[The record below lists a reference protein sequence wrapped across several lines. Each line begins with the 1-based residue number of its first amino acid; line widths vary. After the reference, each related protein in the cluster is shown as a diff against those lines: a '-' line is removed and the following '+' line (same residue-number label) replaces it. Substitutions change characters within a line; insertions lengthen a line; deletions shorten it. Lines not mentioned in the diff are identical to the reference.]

1 MIRFDKN
8 LNKEINRIVS
18 QFNAKVNRLAAQNA
32 THLPKLVDE
41 SLLRAKYSNRNLLL
55 RELKQLESFTRP
67 GAEEIITSA
76 SGVRMSKWEFERSE
90 KDRIYALKNIT
101 HALNKNTY
109 QGSDLEKTLRS
120 QQHFLRN
127 QSMRS
132 NFAARSREE
141 SEANI
146 RKIKSISN
154 HLLSKVERDALFK
167 EKLMEMIKKGFSE
180 GDISDES
187 IDYIISRLDELT
199 PAQLAQAYH
208 DNKSLRNFI
217 ENYAAWRSFDYIIS
231 DKDDKNEIVDTLE
244 NMANIGKEYEQ
255 NIDKIIDE
263 IQNGIVTVD
272 TPNTNTTFFEF

>member
-1 MIRFDKN
+1 MIRFDSD
-8 LNKEINRIVS
+8 LNKRINRVVS

-32 THLPKLVDE
+32 THLPKLIDE

-90 KDRIYALKNIT
+90 QDRIYALKNIT

-109 QGSDLEKTLRS
+109 QGSNLEKTLRS

-132 NFAARSREE
+132 NFAARSRQE

-146 RKIKSISN
+146 RKIKSISK

-167 EKLMEMIKKGFSE
+167 KNLMDMIEKGFSE
-180 GDISDES
+180 GGMSRES
-187 IDYIISRLDELT
+187 IESIIGKLDQLS

-208 DNKSLRNFI
+208 DNINIRNFI
-217 ENYAAWRSFDYIIS
+217 EAYAAFAQYDFLMS
-231 DKDDKNEIVDTLE
+231 DKENDVVDTFE
-244 NMANIGKEYEQ
+244 NMKNLGIEFQQ
-255 NIDKIIDE
+255 NIDKTIEE
-263 IQNGIVTVD
+263 IQNGVVTVD
-272 TPNTNTTFFEF
+272 TPNPNTTFFEF

>member
-8 LNKEINRIVS
+8 LNNEINRIVS

-55 RELKQLESFTRP
+55 RELKQLKSFTRP

-76 SGVRMSKWEFERSE
+76 SGVRMSKWEFDRSE
-90 KDRIYALKNIT
+90 QDRIYALKNIT

-132 NFAARSREE
+132 NFAARSRQE

-146 RKIKSISN
+146 RKIKSISK

-167 EKLMEMIKKGFSE
+167 KNLMEMIEKGFSE
-180 GDISDES
+180 AGMSKDSIES
-187 IDYIISRLDELT
+187 ITAKLGQLT

-208 DNKSLRNFI
+208 DNKNIRNCI
-217 ENYAAWRSFDYIIS
+217 EAYAAFVQYDFLMS
-231 DKDDKNEIVDTLE
+231 DDENKIVDTFE
-244 NMANIGKEYEQ
+244 NMKNLGIEFEQ
-255 NIDKIIDE
+255 NIDKTIEE
-263 IQNGIVTVD
+263 IQNGDVTVD
-272 TPNTNTTFFEF
+272 TPNPNTTFFEF